1 MIKPNFFILGAP
13 KCGTTSLAAW
23 LAEHPRIYMS
33 PTKEP
38 HYFNS
43 DHKRYLNSLEGYER
57 LFADATENHLAVGEA
72 SVWYLYSTTAVPNV
86 LAYNP
91 VARFIVILRNPIDM
105 APSLH
110 EELVFTGRED
120 VVDFERAWELQEQ
133 RRRGENLPRM
143 VVEPK
148 FVQYRDLC
156 SLGQQ
161 VERLL
166 GLVPRERVKM
176 ILLEDVAKDPAAVYR
191 DVLRFLGV
199 PDDSRA
205 EFAVLN
211 QAKTRRWPGLLVVAW
226 LVTSLKKLLGIERGF
241 GLWTRIDAK
250 NRVERPRTA
259 VSPQM
264 RQTLRNAFA
273 ADIALLQRLIGRD
286 LSCWLA

>member
-13 KCGTTSLAAW
+13 KCGTTSFAAW
-23 LAEHPRIYMS
+23 LEEHPRIYMS

-38 HYFNS
+38 HYFNT

-57 LFADATENHLAVGEA
+57 LFAGATENHLAVGEA
-72 SVWYLYSTTAVPNV
+72 SVWYLYSTAAVPNI

-91 VARFIVILRNPIDM
+91 AAKFIVILRNPIDM

-120 VVDFERAWELQEQ
+120 VADFAGAWELQEQ

-148 FVQYRDLC
+148 LVQYRDLC

-166 GLVPRERVKM
+166 DLVPRERVKV

-199 PDDSRA
+199 PDDGRA
-205 EFAVLN
+205 EFTVLN
-211 QAKTRRWPGLLVVAW
+211 QAKTRRWPGLLMVAW
-226 LVTSLKKLLGIERGF
+226 LVTSLKKFLGIERGF

-250 NRVERPRTA
+250 NRVERPRAA
-259 VSPQM
+259 VTPQM

-286 LSCWLA
+286 LSRWLA

>member
-1 MIKPNFFILGAP
+1 MVKPNFFILGAP
-13 KCGTTSLAAW
+13 KCGTTSFASW
-23 LAEHPRIYMS
+23 LEEHPRIYMS

-38 HYFNS
+38 HYFNT

-57 LFADATENHLAVGEA
+57 LFAGATENHLAVGEA
-72 SVWYLYSTTAVPNV
+72 SVWYLYSAVAVPNI

-91 VARFIVILRNPIDM
+91 AAKFIVILRNPIDM

-120 VVDFERAWELQEQ
+120 VADFARAWELQEQ

-148 FVQYRDLC
+148 LVQYRDLC

-166 GLVPRERVKM
+166 DLVPRERVKI

-191 DVLRFLGV
+191 DALRFLGV
-199 PDDSRA
+199 PDDGRA
-205 EFAVLN
+205 EFTVLN

-250 NRVERPRTA
+250 NRVERPRAGVT
-259 VSPQM
+259 SQM

-286 LSCWLA
+286 LSRWLA

>member
-57 LFADATENHLAVGEA
+57 LFADATENHLAIGEA
-72 SVWYLYSTTAVPNV
+72 SVWYLYSAAAVPNI

-91 VARFIVILRNPIDM
+91 EAKFVVMLRNPIDM

-120 VVDFERAWELQEQ
+120 VADFAYAWELQEA

-143 VVEPK
+143 VAEPK
-148 FVQYRDLC
+148 LVQYRDLC
-156 SLGQQ
+156 SLGAQ
-161 VERLL
+161 VERLF
-166 GLVPRERVKM
+166 GLVPRERVKF
-176 ILLEDVAKDPAAVYR
+176 ILMEDVAKDPAAVYR

-199 PDDSRA
+199 PDDGRT
-205 EFAVLN
+205 EFAALN

-226 LVTSLKKLLGIERGF
+226 LVTSLKSLFGIERGF

-250 NRVERPRTA
+250 NRVERPRAA

-264 RQTLRNAFA
+264 RQMLRNTFA

-286 LSCWLA
+286 LRHWLT